1 MWKFENGF
9 DKNFKIFLLDKLN
22 ISLNNLNFDKIDSF
36 YKDPNL
42 KFDLEIIKKAV
53 LIAYEIDYNKFY
65 NNRSD

>member
-1 MWKFENGF
+1 VWKFENGF